1 MKEQMFYK
9 DLILLDVDVRNSDEF
24 FETMDSIL
32 LDKGFVND
40 GFLEAIKYREAKY
53 PTALPTEPYSIAIP
67 HTDPE
72 YIEKPFIAVAR
83 LKDSAEWKLMA
94 SEDEGRVKVVFLLGF
109 KHNDYHVQ
117 LLQNLM
123 DLFMKDG
130 FRDEL
135 LKVESKEDCLHLVES
150 KIAI

>member
-32 LDKGFVND
+32 LDKGFVNK
-40 GFLEAIKYREAKY
+40 GFLKAIKCREAKY
-53 PTALPTEPYSIAIP
+53 PTALPTEPYGIAIP

-83 LKDSAEWKLMA
+83 LKESAEWKLMA
-94 SEDEGRVKVVFLLGF
+94 SEDDGQVKVVFLLGF
-109 KHNDYHVQ
+109 KHNDYHIQ

-135 LKVESKEDCLHLVES
+135 LKVENKEDCLHLVES